1 MVSKSISAF
10 TSLVSLGN
18 VKDMSLMRR
27 DRTDSGDFYSLVEMA
42 ICSFAVLAVVVFIAR
57 PGVANASESR
67 ERWGEFQWLS
77 PWIETGASY
86 RDPKD
91 GRFSQGSA
99 SFGGRWTGWTSESP
113 TNSPSGLIQTG
124 IEAQISIGTRSLVS
138 RPERYAPLSNVERSS
153 DPALVDAFAGVSGN
167 WGRFRFGL
175 IPLAFGLE
183 DGNESERSWLR
194 PLILRRGLIG
204 LRDVG
209 LSYTVSAGGFY
220 SDWYVHNGEG
230 GEDRDREIWMTARWE
245 YRLRTDRVQWR
256 WGASGQ
262 VGRTT
267 PDSTHPAGS
276 TASTISELDPD
287 QSSRLRFGGLHM
299 VSDWVI
305 GEGGRGS
312 PTDRRFGFELEAFGG
327 EILQDARTRRLRA
340 LRFDL
345 EYEPFL
351 KWGFLFR
358 GEALD
363 PDTQISGDL
372 VHEAGLGLQY
382 YILPGALKRSL
393 RAILMFTKEWSE
405 APLGATAGAT
415 SASSENHRVEFVLRF
430 SPDVPQ

>member
-1 MVSKSISAF
+1 
-10 TSLVSLGN
+10 
-18 VKDMSLMRR
+18 MSLMRR
-27 DRTDSGDFYSLVEMA
+27 DRTDSGYFYSLVE
-42 ICSFAVLAVVVFIAR
+42 IAVLTAMLLTMGQSFSHASTTT
-57 PGVANASESR
+57 SESR

-99 SFGGRWTGWTSESP
+99 SFGGRWTGWTSESKADLYP
-113 TNSPSGLIQTG
+113 TGV
-124 IEAQISIGTRSLVS
+124 EAQIALGTRSLVA
-138 RPERYAPLSNVERSS
+138 RPERYAPLSSVERSS

-194 PLILRRGLIG
+194 PMILRRGLIG

-209 LSYTVSAGGFY
+209 LSYSVSAGGFF

-230 GEDRDREIWMTARWE
+230 GEDRDREMWMTARWE

-267 PDSTHPAGS
+267 PDSTHPTGT
-276 TASTISELDPD
+276 TASAVSELDPD

-312 PTDRRFGFELEAFGG
+312 STDRRFGFELEAFGG
-327 EILQDARTRRLRA
+327 EILQDARSRRLRA
-340 LRFDL
+340 VRFDL

-351 KWGFLFR
+351 KWGFLLR

-363 PDTQISGDL
+363 PDTQVSGDL
-372 VHEAGLGLQY
+372 VHEAGLGFQHY
-382 YILPGALKRSL
+382 VLPGALKRSL

-405 APLGATAGAT
+405 SPAGAAPGAT
-415 SASSENHRVEFVLRF
+415 STSTENHRVEFVLRF